1 MYLGHVPME
10 SMKCF
15 LRSCYVL
22 SYFFLRSIGFLM
34 LILYFQ
40 NTNVPACRCA
50 GRVTGAVKIF
60 SHGVGGSPKTRR
72 PGS

>member
-1 MYLGHVPME
+1 MYLGHVSME

-15 LRSCYVL
+15 FALMLLFVL
-22 SYFFLRSIGFLM
+22 LFLQSIGFLM